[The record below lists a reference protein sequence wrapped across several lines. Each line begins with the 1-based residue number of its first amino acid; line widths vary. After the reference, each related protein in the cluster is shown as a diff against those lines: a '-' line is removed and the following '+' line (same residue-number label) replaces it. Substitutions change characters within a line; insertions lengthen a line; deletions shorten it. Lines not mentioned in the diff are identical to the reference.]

1 MKLPALIPF
10 KIINIMAL
18 KPFSSRSTVIIVII
32 VLCMAQSTVAQYR
45 RLNSDVRNSW
55 EFGFS
60 GGVSQFLTSI
70 NPNSDATYKKFNYWN
85 TDFNPAVTL
94 SVIKNFSPKISAEFE
109 FLTTKLSGTWNTNSP
124 YGVPLPATPQN
135 LPGPF
140 KTGIKQ
146 FSLLLVPN
154 LNKIIAP
161 NSSNKWNLFVKVG
174 ISALLLKEYSGL
186 YEYYNGNGFEYA
198 LAYGGG
204 LSYTINEKI
213 KIKLGSMWYFVD
225 TDRLD
230 GVHTM
235 RPFQS
240 PDARDDNSVF
250 YFNIKERY
258 MYPYVGVTYGIGQ
271 VQSKAHFIQGSNS
284 RFLWFKKSK
293 HRYRR

>member
-1 MKLPALIPF
+1 
-10 KIINIMAL
+10 MAL
-18 KPFSSRSTVIIVII
+18 KPSFSSSSVLIVFIL
-32 VLCMAQSTVAQYR
+32 LCFTQSTVAQR
-45 RLNSDVRNSW
+45 RRFNSDVMNSW

-85 TDFNPAVTL
+85 NDFNSAVTL
-94 SVIKNFSPKISAEFE
+94 SVTKNFSPKFGAEFE
-109 FLTTKLSGTWNTNSP
+109 FLTTKLSGSWNTNSP
-124 YGVPLPATPQN
+124 YGVPLPATPTN
-135 LPGPF
+135 FPGPF
-140 KTGIKQ
+140 KTGINQ

-161 NSSNKWNLFVKVG
+161 NSSSKWNLFVKVG

-186 YEYYNGNGFEYA
+186 YEYVKDNGFKYA

-204 LSYTINEKI
+204 FSYTINEKL
-213 KIKLGSMWYFVD
+213 KIKLGSMWYIVD

-250 YFNIKERY
+250 YFNVKERY
-258 MYPYVGVTYGIGQ
+258 MYPYIGVTYGIGKA
-271 VQSKAHFIQGSNS
+271 QSKAHFIQGNNS
-284 RFLWFKKSK
+284 RFLWFKKARHK
-293 HRYRR
+293 YRR